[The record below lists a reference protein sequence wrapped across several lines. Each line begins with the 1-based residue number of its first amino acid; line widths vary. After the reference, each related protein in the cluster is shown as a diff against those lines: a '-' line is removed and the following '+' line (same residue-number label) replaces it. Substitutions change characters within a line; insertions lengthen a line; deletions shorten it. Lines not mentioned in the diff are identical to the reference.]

1 MKDSIWFV
9 LTSLIGVAGISWF
22 IWEYPQPESIAY
34 VVFLAVCGFAIGFPA
49 GYWHCD
55 SRYVEVEIEDMPDR
69 GAYELRIDLL
79 KEEIEKLSNQLTQRD
94 LDEFE
99 MREHEH
105 ALRNSD
111 GRMI

>member
-1 MKDSIWFV
+1 MKDNIWFA

-22 IWEYPQPESIAY
+22 IWEYPDPENIAY
-34 VVFLAVCGFAIGFPA
+34 VLFLAVCGFAIGFPA
-49 GYWHCD
+49 GFWGCD
-55 SRYVEVEIEDMPDR
+55 ATYEDMPDR
-69 GAYELRIDLL
+69 KAYELRIDLL
-79 KEEIEKLSNQLTQRD
+79 KESLETLSNQLTQRD

>member
-1 MKDSIWFV
+1 MKDSIWFA

-49 GYWHCD
+49 GFWGCHAIGA
-55 SRYVEVEIEDMPDR
+55 ELPDR
-69 GAYELRIDLL
+69 KAYELRIDLL
-79 KEEIEKLSNQLTQRD
+79 KESLETLSNQLTQRD

-111 GRMI
+111 GKMI